1 MDIQTFEDETVRYLK
16 TCQRKGKFPNRAG
29 LCTALN
35 IRREDFFNMCKESGA
50 RGAILA
56 RFKEACEDA
65 WVQRL
70 GVNASQGAVFFL
82 KNTFRED
89 YNDDTTVKLVLPTP
103 ILGADSVALKS
114 VGNNKKLTAKNV

>member
-1 MDIQTFEDETVRYLK
+1 MDLETFEQETVRYLK
-16 TCQRKGKFPNRAG
+16 ACQKKGKFPNRAG

-35 IRREDFFNMCKESGA
+35 IRREEYFDMCKEGGK

-89 YNDDTTVKLVLPTP
+89 WNDDTTVKLVLPTP
-103 ILGADSVALKS
+103 ILGADNVALKS
-114 VGNNKKLTAKNV
+114 TSETKKLTAKNV